1 MSAGRASR
9 YGMWR
14 KRTSFE
20 WALLAVSLIASA
32 AVVVGLGVSG
42 LTGPDGPADVRVT
55 VADAGAA
62 ADLGRALE
70 VTVQNVGGTSAANVV
85 VEITMDDVTREL
97 MLDLVAKGDTE
108 LATVVVP
115 GSASGEP
122 RAKVV
127 SYTSP

>member
-20 WALLAVSLIASA
+20 WALLVVSLIASA
-32 AVVVGLGVSG
+32 AVVIGLGVSG

-85 VEITMDDVTREL
+85 VEVTMDDVTREL
-97 MLDLVAKGDTE
+97 MLGLG
-108 LATVVVP
+108 
-115 GSASGEP
+115 GQG
-122 RAKVV
+122 
-127 SYTSP
+127 

>member
-1 MSAGRASR
+1 VVAG
-9 YGMWR
+9 
-14 KRTSFE
+14 
-20 WALLAVSLIASA
+20 L
-32 AVVVGLGVSG
+32 VVTG
-42 LTGPDGPADVRVT
+42 LTGPNGPADVRVT
-55 VADAGAA
+55 VADARAA

-85 VEITMDDVTREL
+85 VDITVDDVTREL

-115 GSASGEP
+115 GSASGER